1 MTYEEWQAFISTH
14 LPEPVA
20 EDTTDLHETW
30 YTAGEPG
37 EVVVRLRHS
46 TVTVFEY
53 AVESK
58 GSAQIVRPRRIGGL
72 RAAGVDD
79 SRAMSIVEGLI
90 AAARDRRL
98 DRFRTC
104 RVCDRRRPPEWMR
117 DEGLCQ
123 SCADQSLTLYTDW

>member
-1 MTYEEWQAFISTH
+1 M
-14 LPEPVA
+14 
-20 EDTTDLHETW
+20 
-30 YTAGEPG
+30 
-37 EVVVRLRHS
+37 
-46 TVTVFEY
+46 TVFEY
-53 AVESK
+53 AVEAK
-58 GSAQIVRPRRIGGL
+58 GLGARRPSAAHWWIT
-72 RAAGVDD
+72 AAGVDD

-123 SCADQSLTLYTDW
+123 SCADQSLDVVH